1 MKIKNFI
8 IVLICIIILTGC
20 AESRIL
26 ERISITTLLGYD
38 LEEENKVTTTVT
50 VRQVSPDDK
59 SSVETQTNTE
69 DTSFGTRIK
78 VDLQTAKKVMAGQLR
93 VILVGNELAKSGIE
107 QPLQRNMM
115 NSEISNSIYF
125 AIADGTAKEII
136 EGEYEHITDI
146 GQHVYN
152 LIHHN
157 VESQHSVSPTLHEI
171 VRNDYSPFRDNAIP
185 IIKKNDQ
192 VISIKGLALFQK
204 SKMVGELSSTDTFY
218 VIMLRD
224 KFESGALE
232 LTLPGNTLSS
242 TQDKD
247 NKLEVGI
254 NSIRSNRSLKLVD
267 ASTIEFDINVE
278 IKCRLVELHS
288 NENTGEP
295 EVTKK
300 LEKAIAA
307 EIEKELAR
315 VIKITQEKNSDIFGF
330 GDVYHASV
338 RHSGL
343 TEEKWYEMYPNA
355 KMNPKVKVEIL
366 RNGIFE

>member
-20 AESRIL
+20 AEPRIL

-185 IIKKNDQ
+185 IIKKMTKLLVLKVLLYFKNL
-192 VISIKGLALFQK
+192 KWLASYLQRIPFM
-204 SKMVGELSSTDTFY
+204 S
-218 VIMLRD
+218 
-224 KFESGALE
+224 
-232 LTLPGNTLSS
+232 
-242 TQDKD
+242 
-247 NKLEVGI
+247 
-254 NSIRSNRSLKLVD
+254 
-267 ASTIEFDINVE
+267 
-278 IKCRLVELHS
+278 
-288 NENTGEP
+288 
-295 EVTKK
+295 
-300 LEKAIAA
+300 
-307 EIEKELAR
+307 
-315 VIKITQEKNSDIFGF
+315 
-330 GDVYHASV
+330 
-338 RHSGL
+338 
-343 TEEKWYEMYPNA
+343 
-355 KMNPKVKVEIL
+355 
-366 RNGIFE
+366 